1 MQGLLGRLP
10 QVHGAFGTG
19 RVLSAKLFTVLLL
32 DDGRVLVGAV
42 NQDALISAASNP
54 AAALK

>member
-1 MQGLLGRLP
+1 MTGLLVLGP
-10 QVHGAFGTG
+10 VEVHA
-19 RVLSAKLFTVLLL
+19 